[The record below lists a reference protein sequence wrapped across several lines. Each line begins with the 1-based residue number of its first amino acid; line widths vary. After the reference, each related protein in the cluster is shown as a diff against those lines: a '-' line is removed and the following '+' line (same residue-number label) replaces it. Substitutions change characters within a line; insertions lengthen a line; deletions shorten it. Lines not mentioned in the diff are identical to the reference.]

1 MAGTGPTGGSGEA
14 GNGSARSP
22 AGRETSGPQ
31 TAQEGKGRKERPKR
45 DQAAGKQQE
54 NFILVGWEGGSG
66 SVGGQERAAEIS
78 CPVSVP
84 VSQGSSIE
92 IPVSGMRINNSLI
105 LSFLGCLGCF
115 GCLGQSRRPTEPL
128 GLRSNTPRQHSER
141 HPDCGARGEER
152 STLIPNN
159 ESSAMGFEG
168 LEGKRVIRLSQNKV
182 NHLCSEKISKHW
194 DGGGSN
200 VQIVS
205 SCKTTN

>member
-66 SVGGQERAAEIS
+66 SVGGQERAAEMS

-92 IPVSGMRINNSLI
+92 IPVSGLRINNSLF
-105 LSFLGCLGCF
+105 LPFLGCWWFGLFWLFGTNATPDRAWGGSGLTRLGST
-115 GCLGQSRRPTEPL
+115 LKD
-128 GLRSNTPRQHSER
+128 TPRYLSE
-141 HPDCGARGEER
+141 P
-152 STLIPNN
+152 
-159 ESSAMGFEG
+159 
-168 LEGKRVIRLSQNKV
+168 
-182 NHLCSEKISKHW
+182 
-194 DGGGSN
+194 
-200 VQIVS
+200 
-205 SCKTTN
+205 

>member
-66 SVGGQERAAEIS
+66 SVGGQERAAEMS

-105 LSFLGCLGCF
+105 LSFLGWLGCF
-115 GCLGQSRRPTEPL
+115 GCLGQSRRPTELL

-141 HPDCGARGEER
+141 HPMVSLR
-152 STLIPNN
+152 TL
-159 ESSAMGFEG
+159 M
-168 LEGKRVIRLSQNKV
+168 LRDQVIRPVHYRIDPIHSSIWAGIPKRSLSSSLGIFGSISVSKFSGRV
-182 NHLCSEKISKHW
+182 GGKKIL
-194 DGGGSN
+194 
-200 VQIVS
+200 S
-205 SCKTTN
+205 S